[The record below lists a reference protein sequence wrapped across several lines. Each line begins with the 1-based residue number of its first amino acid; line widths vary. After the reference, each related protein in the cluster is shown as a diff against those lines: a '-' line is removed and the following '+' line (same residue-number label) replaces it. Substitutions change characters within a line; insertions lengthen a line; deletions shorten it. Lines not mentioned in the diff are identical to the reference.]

1 VDKRKVIVPK
11 GFFSNVRD
19 VITTKEALKDVTRIN
34 WKECL
39 KDRKDNKNQ
48 IVKLVKSKID

>member
-1 VDKRKVIVPK
+1 MDKRKVIVPK